1 MTLLALLACAGG
13 PTEFDVTP
21 RGEGERAPLTST
33 CPGLDPTRCLL
44 PFPSSTFSVAD
55 PTTETGVRIAV
66 DPAALPTDD
75 DPTWLNLADGF
86 SRVSPVAT
94 AFSSPLDDATAATA
108 LHLFVAYADGAP
120 TAREIPLRV
129 EVVADPDEGER
140 LLLGYPLEILPA
152 NADLVVVVDDTLR
165 YADGATPTADR
176 PAGLVTG
183 TVEPET
189 EEEARLAAYHAPTR
203 RLLADAGI
211 DAASVVR
218 AWDFSTRSADDPG
231 RRLMSMLE
239 VTAEPTVTITEI
251 TPYESGDVAVVVRGT
266 LDHLPDFRNGRQ
278 ETLALGDDSLPVVT
292 GERSA
297 PFRIVVP
304 AGTGDYRI
312 AMYGHGTGGDVGDA
326 AFDADLAARGLA
338 KVGIEFLGWNGEDL
352 ITMITYMRRFIDG
365 SARST
370 GALLQTMSDA
380 HQILLALDG
389 PLGEALAADTFTVD
403 GVAVANPAAGR
414 HPDAAEPLWVG
425 GSLGGTNG
433 AIMVAAFPEI
443 RYGVV
448 NVPCGAWSHII
459 ADATL
464 YKLLVE
470 QILNAWYPETLD
482 ARLAI
487 AISQNAWDDV
497 DGATWEDPDG
507 VLLMQESIGDPVVPN
522 RGTTMLALSRNAT
535 LVGAPIDDLVGGLSA
550 ATSIEGATGITQF
563 RTSETEDYD
572 VHGFADRDTA
582 AGRAARDQIAGFLQS
597 VLDGAPRID
606 VPAACVEHG
615 SCDWAGTGE

>member
-13 PTEFDVTP
+13 PAEFDVTP

-44 PFPSSTFSVAD
+44 PFPSSTFTVAD
-55 PTTETGVRIAV
+55 ASTETGVRVAV

-94 AFSSPLDDATAATA
+94 AFSFPLDDATAATA

-120 TAREIPLRV
+120 AAREIPLRV
-129 EVVADPDEGER
+129 EVIADPDEGER

-165 YADGATPTADR
+165 YADGSTPAADR
-176 PAGLVTG
+176 PAGLVIG
-183 TVEPET
+183 TAAPET

-211 DAASVVR
+211 DAANVVR

-231 RRLMSMLE
+231 RRLMAMLE
-239 VTAEPTVTITEI
+239 VTAEPTVTVTDV
-251 TPYESGDVAVVVRGT
+251 TTYDTGDVAVVVRGT
-266 LDHLPDFRNGRQ
+266 LDHLPDFRSGRQ
-278 ETLALGDDSLPVVT
+278 ETLALGDDLLPVVT

-304 AGTGDYRI
+304 SGTGDYRVT
-312 AMYGHGTGGDVGDA
+312 MYGHGTGGDVGDS

-352 ITMITYMRRFIDG
+352 ITMITYMRRFVDG

-389 PLGEALAADTFTVD
+389 SLGEALAADTFTVD

-414 HPDAAEPLWVG
+414 HPDTAEPLWVG

-470 QILNAWYPETLD
+470 QILSAWYPETLD

-535 LVGAPIDDLVGGLSA
+535 LVGPAIDDLVGVLST

-606 VPAACVEHG
+606 VPAACVARG

>member
-1 MTLLALLACAGG
+1 
-13 PTEFDVTP
+13 
-21 RGEGERAPLTST
+21 
-33 CPGLDPTRCLL
+33 
-44 PFPSSTFSVAD
+44 
-55 PTTETGVRIAV
+55 
-66 DPAALPTDD
+66 
-75 DPTWLNLADGF
+75 
-86 SRVSPVAT
+86 
-94 AFSSPLDDATAATA
+94 
-108 LHLFVAYADGAP
+108 
-120 TAREIPLRV
+120 
-129 EVVADPDEGER
+129 
-140 LLLGYPLEILPA
+140 
-152 NADLVVVVDDTLR
+152 
-165 YADGATPTADR
+165 
-176 PAGLVTG
+176 
-183 TVEPET
+183 
-189 EEEARLAAYHAPTR
+189 
-203 RLLADAGI
+203 
-211 DAASVVR
+211 
-218 AWDFSTRSADDPG
+218 
-231 RRLMSMLE
+231 
-239 VTAEPTVTITEI
+239 
-251 TPYESGDVAVVVRGT
+251 
-266 LDHLPDFRNGRQ
+266 
-278 ETLALGDDSLPVVT
+278 
-292 GERSA
+292 
-297 PFRIVVP
+297 
-304 AGTGDYRI
+304 
-312 AMYGHGTGGDVGDA
+312 
-326 AFDADLAARGLA
+326 
-338 KVGIEFLGWNGEDL
+338 
-352 ITMITYMRRFIDG
+352 
-365 SARST
+365 
-370 GALLQTMSDA
+370 MSDA

-389 PLGEALAADTFTVD
+389 SLGEALAADTFTVD

-414 HPDAAEPLWVG
+414 HPDTAEPLWVG

-535 LVGAPIDDLVGGLSA
+535 LVGPAIDDLVGVLST

-606 VPAACVEHG
+606 VPAACVARG